1 MNIVKKTIFPNDI
14 FEDLEKKDS
23 IIAVLFFLIL
33 FITTFALF
41 YIVKISPLFSLMKEE
56 TTKRYHLLYGI
67 IMDLPALL
75 GVLLILKYR
84 KQHISTIGIRK
95 KWTKSS
101 ILIGIIL
108 LFAASVHLIKNN
120 GSVEQLIY
128 KALFYVIFIGFYEEL
143 IFRGFIWPR
152 LVVGFGKWWG
162 TIISG
167 IFFGAMHIP
176 IEIVFNNKT
185 FYETVVLGNTS
196 SMSIGGGVIVSLM
209 FIYIYTR
216 NNNILLP
223 SFVHGILDMLS

>member
-1 MNIVKKTIFPNDI
+1 MNIVNKTIFPNDI
-14 FEDLEKKDS
+14 FENIEKKDS

-41 YIVKISPLFSLMKEE
+41 YIVKVSPLFSLIKEE
-56 TTKRYHLLYGI
+56 TNMRYHLLYGL
-67 IMDLPALL
+67 IMDLPGLL

-95 KWTKSS
+95 KGTKSS
-101 ILIGIIL
+101 ILIGSIL
-108 LFAASVHLIKNN
+108 LLSVSVYFIKNN
-120 GSVEQLIY
+120 GSIEQLIY
-128 KALFYVIFIGFYEEL
+128 KTLFYIIFVGFYEEL
-143 IFRGFIWPR
+143 IFRGFLWPR
-152 LVVGFGKWWG
+152 LVVGLGKVLG

-176 IEIVFNNKT
+176 MDIVYNNKT
-185 FYETVVLGNTS
+185 FYDTVVLGNTS
-196 SMSIGGGVIVSLM
+196 SIDIGGGVIVALI

-223 SFVHGILDMLS
+223 SFVHGILDML

>member
-23 IIAVLFFLIL
+23 IIALLFFLIL

-41 YIVKISPLFSLMKEE
+41 YIVKVSPLFSLIKEE
-56 TTKRYHLLYGI
+56 TNKRYHLLYGL
-67 IMDLPALL
+67 IMDLPGLL

-95 KWTKSS
+95 KGIKSS
-101 ILIGIIL
+101 ILIGIML
-108 LFAASVHLIKNN
+108 LLAVSVHFIKNN
-120 GSVEQLIY
+120 GSAEQLIY
-128 KALFYVIFIGFYEEL
+128 KTLFYIIFVGFYEEL
-143 IFRGFIWPR
+143 IFRGFLWPR
-152 LVVGFGKWWG
+152 LVVGLGKRWG

-176 IEIVFNNKT
+176 MDIVYNNKT
-185 FYETVVLGNTS
+185 FYDTVVLGNTS
-196 SMSIGGGVIVSLM
+196 SINIGGGVIVALM

-223 SFVHGILDMLS
+223 SFVHGILDMS

>member
-1 MNIVKKTIFPNDI
+1 MDIVKKTIFPNDI

-23 IIAVLFFLIL
+23 IIALLFFLIL
-33 FITTFALF
+33 FITTFALL
-41 YIVKISPLFSLMKEE
+41 YIVKVSTLFSLIKEE
-56 TTKRYHLLYGI
+56 TNKRYHLLYGL
-67 IMDLPALL
+67 IMDLPGLL

-95 KWTKSS
+95 KGIKSS

-108 LFAASVHLIKNN
+108 LLAVSVHLIKNN
-120 GSVEQLIY
+120 GSPEQLIY
-128 KALFYVIFIGFYEEL
+128 KTLFYIIFVGFYEEL
-143 IFRGFIWPR
+143 IFRGFLWPR
-152 LVVGFGKWWG
+152 LVVGLGKWLG

-176 IEIVFNNKT
+176 MDIVSNNKT
-185 FYETVVLGNTS
+185 FYDTVVLGNTS
-196 SMSIGGGVIVSLM
+196 SINIGGGVIVALM

-223 SFVHGILDMLS
+223 SFVHGILDML

>member
-1 MNIVKKTIFPNDI
+1 MNIVNKTIFPNDI
-14 FEDLEKKDS
+14 FENIEKKDS

-41 YIVKISPLFSLMKEE
+41 YIVKVSPLFSLIKEE
-56 TTKRYHLLYGI
+56 TNMRYNLLYGL
-67 IMDLPALL
+67 IMDLPGLL

-95 KWTKSS
+95 KGTKSS
-101 ILIGIIL
+101 ILIGSIL
-108 LFAASVHLIKNN
+108 LLSVSVYFIKNN
-120 GSVEQLIY
+120 GSIEQLIY
-128 KALFYVIFIGFYEEL
+128 KTLFYIIFVGFYEEL
-143 IFRGFIWPR
+143 IFRGFLWPK
-152 LVVGFGKWWG
+152 LVVGLGKVLG

-176 IEIVFNNKT
+176 MDIVYNNKT
-185 FYETVVLGNTS
+185 FYDTVVLGNTS
-196 SMSIGGGVIVSLM
+196 SIDIGGGVIVALI

-223 SFVHGILDMLS
+223 SFVHGILDML

>member
-1 MNIVKKTIFPNDI
+1 MNIVNKTIFPNDI
-14 FEDLEKKDS
+14 FENIEKKDS

-41 YIVKISPLFSLMKEE
+41 YIVKVSPLFSLIKEE
-56 TTKRYHLLYGI
+56 TNMRYNLLYGL
-67 IMDLPALL
+67 IMDLPGLL

-95 KWTKSS
+95 KGTKSS
-101 ILIGIIL
+101 ILIGSIL
-108 LFAASVHLIKNN
+108 LLSVSVYFIKNN
-120 GSVEQLIY
+120 GSIEQLIY
-128 KALFYVIFIGFYEEL
+128 KTLFYIIFVGFYEEL
-143 IFRGFIWPR
+143 IFRGFLWPR
-152 LVVGFGKWWG
+152 LVVGLGKVLG

-176 IEIVFNNKT
+176 MDIVYNNKT
-185 FYETVVLGNTS
+185 FYDTVVLGNTS
-196 SMSIGGGVIVSLM
+196 SIDIGGGVIVALI

-223 SFVHGILDMLS
+223 SFVHGILDML